1 MLVWP
6 KVYGVYFYLLLF
18 SPHGKCVVN
27 GSLSKV
33 CSLGCGV
40 PQGTILGPLLFLIYI
55 NDLPN
60 CLSFCQPRMY
70 ADDTHITYASADLHS
85 MQSSLNR
92 DLSNIHKWLL
102 CNKLTLNST
111 KTEFM
116 LIGSRQKLSTLS
128 ESLELSIDNIPIK
141 QVSTTKSLGILI
153 DNNMAWH
160 SHIDK
165 LSKKIAS
172 GIGAIKRIRP
182 FVSPEILHYIY
193 NALVQPH
200 FDYCSI
206 VWGNCGKTLSERL
219 QKLQNR
225 AARILTSSSYDADAR
240 YLLQQLGWKD
250 LITQRQIQVALMVF
264 KALNDLAPD
273 YLSSMFTERS
283 TSGYVL
289 RDSTNKLNVP
299 LPRTNYL
306 KRSFSYRGATL
317 WNSLPCNLRQEKSLN
332 RFKQLLNFHFS

>member
-1 MLVWP
+1 
-6 KVYGVYFYLLLF
+6 
-18 SPHGKCVVN
+18 
-27 GSLSKV
+27 
-33 CSLGCGV
+33 
-40 PQGTILGPLLFLIYI
+40 
-55 NDLPN
+55 
-60 CLSFCQPRMY
+60 
-70 ADDTHITYASADLHS
+70 
-85 MQSSLNR
+85 
-92 DLSNIHKWLL
+92 
-102 CNKLTLNST
+102 
-111 KTEFM
+111 M

-153 DNNMAWH
+153 DNNMTWH

-182 FVSPEILHYIY
+182 SVSPEILHYIY
-193 NALVQPH
+193 NALVQPR

-225 AARILTSSSYDADAR
+225 AAQILTSSSYDADAR

-250 LITQRQIQVALMVF
+250 LITQRQIQVASMVF

-273 YLSSMFTERS
+273 HLSSMFTERS

-289 RDSTNKLNVP
+289 RDSTNKLIKCP

-306 KRSFSYRGATL
+306 KRSFSYRAATL

-332 RFKQLLNFHFS
+332 RFKHLLNFHFS

>member
-1 MLVWP
+1 
-6 KVYGVYFYLLLF
+6 
-18 SPHGKCVVN
+18 
-27 GSLSKV
+27 
-33 CSLGCGV
+33 
-40 PQGTILGPLLFLIYI
+40 
-55 NDLPN
+55 
-60 CLSFCQPRMY
+60 
-70 ADDTHITYASADLHS
+70 
-85 MQSSLNR
+85 
-92 DLSNIHKWLL
+92 
-102 CNKLTLNST
+102 
-111 KTEFM
+111 
-116 LIGSRQKLSTLS
+116 
-128 ESLELSIDNIPIK
+128 
-141 QVSTTKSLGILI
+141 
-153 DNNMAWH
+153 MAWH

-172 GIGAIKRIRP
+172 RIGAIKRIIP
-182 FVSPEILHYIY
+182 FVSPKILHYIY

-225 AARILTSSSYDADAR
+225 AAGILTSSSYDADAR
-240 YLLQQLGWKD
+240 YLLRQLVWKN

-273 YLSSMFTERS
+273 YLFSMFTECS

-299 LPRTNYL
+299 LPRTNYR
-306 KRSFSYRGATL
+306 KKSFSYRGATL

-332 RFKQLLNFHFS
+332 RFKQLLNFH